1 MSSSTGFGRPDR
13 SRGTSATTIWPG
25 RFAGKV
31 AVVTGAGSGIGRATA
46 SRLAAEG
53 GAVACLDVE
62 GDAVEATADDI
73 NAATAPAAATTS
85 PGAAGIGGAP
95 AGRAVAIRCDVTDP
109 QSVADAV
116 GAVIDQLGPPNVVCN
131 VAGVGGFVKTEEST
145 IEQWDRTI
153 AVNLTG
159 TFLMCRAVLPILLK
173 RGGCITN
180 VCSTAGLIGQPYSAA
195 YCASKG
201 GVALLTKALAVEYMG
216 RGVRVN
222 AVAPGGVDT
231 PILWDF
237 MPPEDADQ
245 KLIDRIM
252 TPMGFTSP
260 AEMASAL
267 AFLSSDEAA
276 YATGTIL
283 SVDGGI
289 TA

>member
-1 MSSSTGFGRPDR
+1 MSSSTEVGKPDR
-13 SRGTSATTIWPG
+13 SRGTAAEAVWHG

-31 AVVTGAGSGIGRATA
+31 ALVTGAGSGIGRATA
-46 SRLAAEG
+46 CRLAAEG
-53 GAVACLDVE
+53 GAVACLDVLE
-62 GDAVEATADDI
+62 DAVGETADHI
-73 NAATAPAAATTS
+73 NAA
-85 PGAAGIGGAP
+85 PGDGGP
-95 AGRAVAIRCDVTDP
+95 SGRAVAIGCDVTDP
-109 QSVADAV
+109 ASVAEAFDRVVA
-116 GAVIDQLGPPNVVCN
+116 ALGPPTVVCN

-145 IEQWDRTI
+145 VEQWQRTI

-159 TFLMCRAVLPILLK
+159 TFLVCRAALPTLLEH
-173 RGGCITN
+173 GGCITN

-231 PILWDF
+231 PIIWDF

-260 AEMASAL
+260 AQMAGAL
-267 AFLSSDEAA
+267 AFLSSDEAS
-276 YATGTIL
+276 YATGAIL
-283 SVDGGI
+283 TVDGGV

>member
-1 MSSSTGFGRPDR
+1 MSASTNVVGPDR
-13 SRGTSATTIWPG
+13 SRGTIAETIWPG

-31 AVVTGAGSGIGRATA
+31 ALVTGAGSGIGRATA

-53 GAVACLDVE
+53 AAVACLDVLE
-62 GDAVEATADDI
+62 DAVGETADHI
-73 NAATAPAAATTS
+73 NAAAKESEAA
-85 PGAAGIGGAP
+85 GAADGP

-109 QSVADAV
+109 TSVADAFER
-116 GAVIDQLGPPNVVCN
+116 AVDELGPPTVVCN

-145 IEQWDRTI
+145 IEHWNRTI
-153 AVNLTG
+153 GVNLTG
-159 TFLMCRAVLPILLK
+159 TFLVCRAALPTLLE

-231 PILWDF
+231 PIIMDF
-237 MPPEDADQ
+237 MPPEGSDQ

-260 AEMASAL
+260 AQMAAAL
-267 AFLSSDEAA
+267 VFLSSDEAS

-283 SVDGGI
+283 AIDGGV